1 MSRKICV
8 VNVSTFLYL
17 IMWWMLFCSFWTN
30 VAWFMIYEKMT
41 IFDAVSEKKYEI
53 DTVMRQQFVV
63 TVTS

>member
-17 IMWWMLFCSFWTN
+17 ILWWMLFCSFWTN

-63 TVTS
+63 TVKS